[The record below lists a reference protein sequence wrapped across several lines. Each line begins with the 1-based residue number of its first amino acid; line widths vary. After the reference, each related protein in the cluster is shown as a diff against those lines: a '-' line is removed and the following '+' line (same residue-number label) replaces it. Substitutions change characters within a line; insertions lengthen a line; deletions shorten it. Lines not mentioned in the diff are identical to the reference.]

1 MNNFSDEHI
10 EDEVDGSVSN
20 PVERLH
26 RILSTCG
33 LISTQ
38 DTALSKTASR
48 SLAEAM
54 GVEESPAAL
63 LQIYTII
70 QGAIDFIELN
80 SNTRA
85 IKTSLKVIDGIAKV
99 FHQGNIFNDGWS
111 LFSTDIGANLDVLKI
126 IGNNLPE
133 GSSLVSLNS
142 EKREQLLDVFFKLEK
157 EVIDSDISKEVKDL
171 ILEKIA
177 EIRSCIHKY
186 TVFGSEPIKK
196 SANEACGALIFSG
209 RNISGEDKRKPI
221 FAKVIATLGFV
232 SSVLLGAVNKVEPIL
247 SSAEIVD
254 TYVIPKIQQG
264 TRGVH
269 NQLTPF
275 MDQELVTEEMESLHR
290 KFKKETKLL
299 APAKDLNVDQ

>member
-1 MNNFSDEHI
+1 MNNFSDEYI

-26 RILSTCG
+26 RILSTCR

-38 DTALSKTASR
+38 DIALSKTVSR

-126 IGNNLPE
+126 IGNSLPE

-232 SSVLLGAVNKVEPIL
+232 SVLLGAVEPIL

-254 TYVIPKIQQG
+254 TYVIPKVQQG